1 MKYITFFSLFLLLN
15 LAACSPLQTYVKTD
29 TTTFYKD
36 SFAAQGSIV
45 VLPGDV
51 NLNNSLEFDLYR
63 QKVEAKL
70 LIEGFSIADNLASA
84 DFAALLLFAVDDGKQ
99 SIVYSPIYGQSSR
112 LVNSYA
118 DIAYDADGKAVVIR
132 RNYLS
137 PSLGVVGAS
146 AKTQTNFRHTVALD
160 IVKADSLGQEKPAKV
175 FEIRTISTGDCAV
188 IVEVFDELIE
198 AMFVEF
204 PGENGRNRRDTIES
218 VTNCP

>member
-1 MKYITFFSLFLLLN
+1 MLN

-29 TTTFYKD
+29 TTAFYKD

-45 VLPGDV
+45 VLPGDI

-70 LIEGFSIADNLASA
+70 LSEGFSIAHNLASA

-99 SIVYSPIYGQSSR
+99 SVVYSPIYGQSNR

-118 DIAYDADGKAVVIR
+118 DIAYDADGKAVVVR

-137 PSLGVVGAS
+137 PSIGVVGTS

-160 IVKADSLGQEKPAKV
+160 IVKAESLAQDKPAKV
-175 FEIRTISTGDCAV
+175 VEGPTISTGD
-188 IVEVFDELIE
+188 
-198 AMFVEF
+198 
-204 PGENGRNRRDTIES
+204 
-218 VTNCP
+218 

>member
-1 MKYITFFSLFLLLN
+1 MLN

-29 TTTFYKD
+29 TTAFYKD

-45 VLPGDV
+45 VLPGDI

-70 LIEGFSIADNLASA
+70 LSEGFSIAHNLASA

-99 SIVYSPIYGQSSR
+99 SVVYSPIYGQSNR
-112 LVNSYA
+112 LVSSYA
-118 DIAYDADGKAVVIR
+118 DIAYDADGKAVVVR

-137 PSLGVVGAS
+137 PSIGVVGTS

-160 IVKADSLGQEKPAKV
+160 IVKADSLAQDKPAKV
-175 FEIRTISTGDCAV
+175 FEGRTISTGDCAV

-204 PGENGRNRRDTIES
+204 PGENGRNRTDAIES

>member
-29 TTTFYKD
+29 TTAFYKD

-45 VLPGDV
+45 VLPGDI

-63 QKVEAKL
+63 QIVEAKL
-70 LIEGFSIADNLASA
+70 LSEGFAIAHNLASA

-99 SIVYSPIYGQSSR
+99 SVVYSPIYGQSNR

-118 DIAYDADGKAVVIR
+118 DIAYDTDGKAVVVR

-137 PSLGVVGAS
+137 PSFGVVGAS
-146 AKTQTNFRHTVALD
+146 AKTKTSYRHTVALD
-160 IVKADSLGQEKPAKV
+160 IVKADSLGQDKPAKV
-175 FEIRTISTGDCAV
+175 FEGRTISTGDCAV

-204 PGENGRNRRDTIES
+204 PGENGRNRTDSIES